1 MASIQNGYSINPDP
15 GPPTIVI
22 TIQLR
27 EFNWSRSGELK
38 DKLEEDAK
46 EMGQG
51 SDGGRYRI
59 SGRRKGELIA

>member
-1 MASIQNGYSINPDP
+1 MTSIQDGYSINPDS

-27 EFNWSRSGELK
+27 EFDWSRSGELK

-46 EMGQG
+46 EWAKEVLG
-51 SDGGRYRI
+51 DGI
-59 SGRRKGELIA
+59 EFQVDVKVS

>member
-27 EFNWSRSGELK
+27 EFDWSRSGELK
-38 DKLEEDAK
+38 DKLEEDTK
-46 EMGQG
+46 E
-51 SDGGRYRI
+51 
-59 SGRRKGELIA
+59 

>member
-1 MASIQNGYSINPDP
+1 MGTIQRNYSTSPDP

-27 EFNWSRSGELK
+27 EFDWSRSGELK

-46 EMGQG
+46 EWAKEVLG
-51 SDGGRYRI
+51 DGI
-59 SGRRKGELIA
+59 EFQVDV